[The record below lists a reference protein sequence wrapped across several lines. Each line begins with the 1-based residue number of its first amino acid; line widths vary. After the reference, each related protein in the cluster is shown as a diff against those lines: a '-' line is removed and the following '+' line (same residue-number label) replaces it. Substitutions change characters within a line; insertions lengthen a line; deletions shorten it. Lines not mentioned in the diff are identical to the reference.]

1 MSKGAWFGRVWQ
13 RGRGAGQEGQKM
25 GFPCRNIFPVPEH
38 RAQGTGWVLAGISWT
53 VSHLLILWG
62 DLAAHPEWDRQ
73 GEEPAQ
79 ASEGAEAAG
88 QGPARVTGTAA
99 VGSRVDIQESFCM

>member
-1 MSKGAWFGRVWQ
+1 
-13 RGRGAGQEGQKM
+13 M
-25 GFPCRNIFPVPEH
+25 GFPCRNIVPVPEH
-38 RAQGTGWVLAGISWT
+38 QAQGTGWVLAGISWT

-62 DLAAHPEWDRQ
+62 DLTAHPEWDRQ

-88 QGPARVTGTAA
+88 QGPAHVTGTAA